1 MADLPAAPFS
11 NPVWH
16 ALHGPH
22 RHLAVDGG
30 EAWRYPADV
39 APFAALPRPEAS
51 AFEALRHLLAPHERV
66 WMVDAPPPQARG
78 LALET
83 SLECLQMVL
92 PSDAPLPAVTID
104 IDALGCD
111 HAAEMVALTD
121 AAFPGFFRRNTCR
134 MGAYFGVRRAGTLA
148 AMAGERLKLEG
159 YPEMSAICTH
169 PDHRG
174 RGLARNLIVH
184 LAHHHRRAGLV
195 SWLHVSS
202 SNTGAIELYRD
213 VGFETS
219 RTILLHRIV
228 RTDET

>member
-1 MADLPAAPFS
+1 MTALPAALFS

-22 RHLAVDGG
+22 RHLALDGG

-39 APFAALPRPEAS
+39 APFAALARPDAS
-51 AFEALRHLLAPHERV
+51 AFEALHHLLAACDPV
-66 WMVDAPPPQARG
+66 WMADAPPPQVRG
-78 LALET
+78 LVLEA

-92 PSDAPLPAVTID
+92 PFDTALPPVTIA
-104 IDALGCD
+104 IEALSCD
-111 HAAEMVALTD
+111 HATEMVALTD

-134 MGAYFGVRRAGTLA
+134 MGSYFGVRRAGALA

-169 PDHRG
+169 PDHRSQ
-174 RGLARNLIVH
+174 GLARNLIAH
-184 LAHHHRRAGLV
+184 LARHHRRAGLV
-195 SWLHVSS
+195 SWLHVSA

-213 VGFETS
+213 LGFETA
-219 RTILLHRIV
+219 RTIVLHRIA
-228 RTDET
+228 RADET